1 MHLKELNLLAILLF
15 CLCLEANGQKNTAVY
30 CWHHLPT
37 AELPS
42 FKTDTFSI
50 EKFGAKANGFTL
62 NTQSINAAI
71 NTCSEYGG
79 GVVLIPAGFWL
90 TGPVVM
96 KNNVNLHLNKAAVLQ
111 FTSDKNSF
119 ALIEG
124 SFEGHKSIRN
134 QSPIS
139 GKDLQNIAITGEGIV
154 DGHGEVWRAMG
165 KDNITDRDWNT
176 LIASGGELSDNGRT
190 WYPSA
195 SYAKGARTRNA
206 GYIQTGKKLENY
218 QDIKDFFRPN
228 LIVFSNCKKVLL
240 QGTTFQNSAAWCLH
254 TLQCEDLTFDGVQ
267 IRNPPNAQNG
277 DGMDIESCSNV
288 RVVNCTIDAGDDGI
302 CIKSGKDEEGRK
314 VGKPCQNILIQN
326 NVVYSAH
333 GGFVIGSEM
342 SGGAHDIFVSDCS
355 FFGTDNGLR
364 FKTVRGRGG
373 VVENIYIRNISM
385 RNIVHDAILFDMYY
399 FTKAP
404 SLAQTGGEEEK
415 PPVDA
420 GTPQFRN
427 FYINNVVCD
436 GASRAM
442 LIRGLPEMS
451 INNIHLE
458 NISIKADH
466 GAEIIDASNISLAK
480 VMLRCKTTQPLV
492 HIENSNKIRIDN
504 LASAAKPDL
513 LLSINGKYMGQ
524 VDLLHT
530 DTSSVGRVAEF
541 KYSADKSV
549 LTITK

>member
-1 MHLKELNLLAILLF
+1 MHFKKLNLLAILLF
-15 CLCLEANGQKNTAVY
+15 SLGLEANGQKSKTVY
-30 CWHHLPT
+30 SWQHLPG

-42 FKTDTFSI
+42 FKTDTFNI
-50 EKFGAKANGFTL
+50 EKFGAKPNGFTL
-62 NTQSINAAI
+62 NTQSINDAVSAC
-71 NTCSEYGG
+71 NKNGG
-79 GVVLIPAGFWL
+79 GVVLIPPGFWL
-90 TGPVVM
+90 TGPIVM
-96 KNNVNLHLNKAAVLQ
+96 QSNVNLHLSQAAVLQ
-111 FTSDKNSF
+111 FTSDKGRF
-119 ALIEG
+119 PLVEG
-124 SFEGHKSIRN
+124 NFEGHKSIRN

-165 KDNITDRDWNT
+165 KDNITDRDWKA
-176 LIASGGELSDNGRT
+176 LIASGGELSDDGRT

-206 GYIQTGKKLENY
+206 GYMQTGKKPEDY
-218 QDIKDFFRPN
+218 QEIKDFFRPN
-228 LIVFSNCKKVLL
+228 LVVFSNCKKVLL

-254 TLQCEDLTFDGVQ
+254 TLQCEDLTFDGVH
-267 IRNPPNAQNG
+267 IRNPSNAQNG

-326 NVVYSAH
+326 NVVYRAH

-385 RNIVHDAILFDMYY
+385 RDIVRDAILFDMYY

-415 PPVDA
+415 PPVND

-427 FYINNVVCD
+427 FYINDVVCD
-436 GASRAM
+436 GANRAM

-451 INNIHLE
+451 IKDIHLK
-458 NISIKADH
+458 NISIKADQ
-466 GAEIIDASNISLAK
+466 GAEIIDASDVSLTN
-480 VMLRCKTTQPLV
+480 VMLQCKSTKPLV
-492 HIENSNKIRIDN
+492 HIENSNKIRIDT

-524 VDLLHT
+524 VNLLHT
-530 DTSSVGRVAEF
+530 DTSSVGQVAEF
-541 KYSADKSV
+541 KYGADKSA
-549 LTITK
+549 LITTK